1 MNLDHLRYFEAVA
14 KLEHYG
20 RAAEKLHISQ
30 PALSYAIDHLETE
43 LGVPL
48 FHREG
53 RNVRLTRYGQYFLRA
68 ITGSLVQ
75 LDTGIR
81 AMQEFGENGG
91 IVLVGGIRKLAA
103 RTIPG
108 LMQAFLRETHED
120 SVRFELHTESIF
132 SSELLK
138 DLEKGDL
145 DLAFVSQ
152 SGDSRRFECIP
163 FASAPFVLVV
173 PLSHPLA
180 AKKAVPLRDC
190 LLEEF
195 VFFSPRSGLRRP
207 VDALFSQIN
216 ALPRI
221 ACETEEDDVI
231 AGMVEAGFGIAILP
245 DVPVLRSY
253 RLAVLEL
260 TDVDAARTAYLCRK
274 RLPEYPAAADH
285 FFRFCSERL
294 TTTSTRSDTA

>member
-1 MNLDHLRYFEAVA
+1 MNLVHLRYFETVA
-14 KLEHYG
+14 RLEHYG
-20 RAAEKLHISQ
+20 RAAEELHISQ

-48 FHREG
+48 FAREG
-53 RNVRLTRYGQYFLRA
+53 RNVRLTRYGQHFLRA

-81 AMQEFGENGG
+81 AMQEFGQSGG

-103 RTIPG
+103 RIIPG
-108 LMQAFLRETHED
+108 LMCSFLQEIDADT
-120 SVRFELHTESIF
+120 VRFELHTESIF
-132 SSELLK
+132 SSELLEN
-138 DLEKGDL
+138 LEKGIIDI
-145 DLAFVSQ
+145 AFVNHP
-152 SGDSRRFECIP
+152 GDSRRFECIP

-180 AKKAVPLRDC
+180 AKKAVPLQDC
-190 LLEEF
+190 LSEDF
-195 VFFSPRSGLRRP
+195 VFFSKRAGLRGA

-221 ACETEEDDVI
+221 AYETEEDDVI

-245 DVPVLRSY
+245 DVPSLRSY
-253 RLAVLEL
+253 QLGILTL
-260 TDVDAARTAYLCRK
+260 TDVDCTRTAYLCRK
-274 RLPEYPAAADH
+274 RLPEYPAAADRFFH
-285 FFRFCSERL
+285 FCERQL
-294 TTTSTRSDTA
+294 DEK